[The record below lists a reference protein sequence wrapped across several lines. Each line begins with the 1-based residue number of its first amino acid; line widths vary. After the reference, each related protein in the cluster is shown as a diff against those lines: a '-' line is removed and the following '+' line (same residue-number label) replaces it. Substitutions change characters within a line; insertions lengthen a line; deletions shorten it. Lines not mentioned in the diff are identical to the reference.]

1 MQLMKRPSLLVRFAL
16 AAIGGAATKLTF
28 PLECE

>member
-1 MQLMKRPSLLVRFAL
+1 MKWLSLLVRFAL
-16 AAIGGAATKLTF
+16 TAIGGAATKLTF

>member
-1 MQLMKRPSLLVRFAL
+1 MEWLSLLVRFAIT
-16 AAIGGAATKLTF
+16 AIGAAATKLTF